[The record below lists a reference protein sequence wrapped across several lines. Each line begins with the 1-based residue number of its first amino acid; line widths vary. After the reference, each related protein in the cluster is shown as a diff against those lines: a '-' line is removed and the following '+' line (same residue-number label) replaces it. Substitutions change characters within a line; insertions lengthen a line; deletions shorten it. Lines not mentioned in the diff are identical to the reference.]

1 MIFWIKLSQKVFF
14 LVRNK
19 TNEKTLPFTSAYL
32 NYSVDTKFHF
42 IKQPFLFSMNLPKQ
56 IFSVQNRNI
65 KQHDRIQHISISLDV
80 KCRLYNRQFCFFCL
94 ICPKSVEK
102 PFFIINIPRIPFFS
116 RYYEIL
122 LMKKL
127 FKKFVY

>member
-65 KQHDRIQHISISLDV
+65 KQHDRIQHISITLDV
-80 KCRLYNRQFCFFCL
+80 KCRLYQT
-94 ICPKSVEK
+94 
-102 PFFIINIPRIPFFS
+102 
-116 RYYEIL
+116 IL
-122 LMKKL
+122 LFLPYLPKKCRKTL
-127 FKKFVY
+127 FYHKYPPHSIFFQIL